1 MPAATGRGQAN
12 ASLELVGRMV
22 EVANRDDQVVDTEQ
36 HPSSLAPVR
45 AVALYAP
52 FERRSSGG
60 VHPALRNTI
69 VASCRD
75 SLVDLPERR
84 GAAGPTS
91 ANLAETAKLV
101 ERVRERDVG
110 RCCL

>member
-45 AVALYAP
+45 AVALPAP

-60 VHPALRNTI
+60 GRPEQQNTMF
-69 VASCRD
+69 AS
-75 SLVDLPERR
+75 SLGIRR
-84 GAAGPTS
+84 TPQ
-91 ANLAETAKLV
+91 
-101 ERVRERDVG
+101 
-110 RCCL
+110 